1 VAWRTADRAV
11 GEGGGEEGEGV
22 RVVVGDG
29 VAAGVVG
36 EVPAAARRARPGPV
50 GGRGDGGGIG
60 GGGAVVVVGE
70 AGRHR
75 VRGQSGV

>member
-1 VAWRTADRAV
+1 MAWRTADRAV
-11 GEGGGEEGEGV
+11 GEGGGEAGEGV

-29 VAAGVVG
+29 GAAGVVG

-70 AGRHR
+70 AGRH
-75 VRGQSGV
+75 